1 MNKLFFVHY
10 RIWAIIFILLI
21 TNAFSAQEKFSLV
34 FSPSTGDQLIYTI
47 NTSIQA
53 EGKDLSGKD
62 ISLGVTASG
71 EISFDVKRKVRD
83 RVFTSLTTPGIQV
96 EVQTLEERQ
105 QYSLSTQADMAL
117 QASFDPRGSLY
128 EIHNLKAINR
138 EKVMNISISQ
148 ILRDYFPVLPGK
160 PVSIGDIWIDNKS
173 FDIPF
178 QEIDL
183 EVQIETKY
191 ALQNVIP
198 SAEGDVAVITM
209 DYEVRLSGSKNL
221 GEWTSNFEGKG
232 EGGGLLNFLIPR
244 GCFQEFRAEYQT
256 KGALVIKQNEK
267 PLLEWPFHL
276 SISASALLKN

>member
-1 MNKLFFVHY
+1 
-10 RIWAIIFILLI
+10 LI
-21 TNAFSAQEKFSLV
+21 TNAFSIQKKFPLV
-34 FSPSTGDQLIYTI
+34 FSPSIGDRLIYTI

-53 EGKDLSGKD
+53 EGKDLLGKD
-62 ISLGVTASG
+62 LSFGVTASG

-96 EVQTLEERQ
+96 EVQTLEGRQ
-105 QYSLSTQADMAL
+105 QYSLATQTDMAL
-117 QASFDPRGSLY
+117 QASFDPRGTLY

-138 EKVMNISISQ
+138 EKVMTVSISQ

-160 PVSIGDIWIDNKS
+160 PVPIGDIWVDNKS
-173 FDIPF
+173 IDIPF
-178 QEIDL
+178 QEIEI
-183 EVQIETKY
+183 EVLIETKY

-198 SAEGDVAVITM
+198 TAEGDMAVISM
-209 DYEVRLSGSKNL
+209 GYEVKLSGSKNL

-244 GCFQEFRAEYQT
+244 GCFQEFRADYQT

-267 PLLEWPFHL
+267 PLMEWPFHL
-276 SISASALLKN
+276 SISASSLLTN